1 MRISCENNDENVLNK
16 LHKFWDLDSIGIKEN
31 ESSVYEKFEE
41 EIEFIDNRYVVK
53 LPVKE
58 NHPPLPD
65 NYLLSKKRLEHLKSK
80 LEKDES
86 LLKRYDDVIQEQLK
100 MGIIEEIN
108 TPGVP
113 NNVTYLPHRAVI
125 KENRATTKLRIVF
138 AASAKSNKDNVSL
151 YEILYKGPC
160 MLPALYNLLLKFRM
174 KPIAITADIEKAY
187 LQIRVNE
194 CHRDL
199 LRFLWYKNLF
209 STEPTKMQRYR
220 FTRFFIYKQLLFLI
234 RT

>member
-1 MRISCENNDENVLNK
+1 MTGEMKRDTNSDLVAIKTIFGWCLSGPFQDKTNYHESNVGLISSSHIMRISCENNDENVLNK

-86 LLKRYDDVIQEQLK
+86 LLKRYDVIQEQLK
-100 MGIIEEIN
+100 MSIIEEIN

-138 AASAKSNKDNVSL
+138 DASAKSNKDNVSL
-151 YEILYKGPC
+151 
-160 MLPALYNLLLKFRM
+160 N
-174 KPIAITADIEKAY
+174 
-187 LQIRVNE
+187 
-194 CHRDL
+194 
-199 LRFLWYKNLF
+199 
-209 STEPTKMQRYR
+209 
-220 FTRFFIYKQLLFLI
+220 
-234 RT
+234 